1 MLPTEAQSMRAACA
15 WIAGFLVTALVGCT
29 DLASGDDRAQRDAG
43 DLDADVG
50 TLDGGIRGHGDGST
64 DADVADSGD
73 SSQPVRHDA
82 SDVPGGDAETGGS
95 DGGMIVPDSDGGL
108 VIPEDPGGRGPW
120 PVGVRTVMLPLGG
133 GQVPV
138 EIWYP
143 ATPGSEDGHDKHVFD
158 FIKWLPPEAQ
168 EDVPSGDKPVPVYC
182 DCYRD
187 LPIDA
192 AHGPYP
198 VSIFVHNIGAFRT
211 ESAGIMEHWAS
222 RGFIVAALDHPKLT
236 LQDALAFTSLGACTG
251 SGVTEDT
258 TRKRDVSALLGVL
271 REPSA
276 GFSFLDGAVDAA
288 HVAVSGHSDGARYAA
303 DTSGEPG
310 VRLIMLWNNAVT
322 VTKQG
327 DLEAIA
333 YFAGGE
339 DRSSGGAYA
348 TVEAKFLDTEPPAL
362 FVGTNDVGNLSMTEL
377 CNATNSLGRD
387 GMDIA
392 QRYELC
398 GIDYTLLAA
407 GWDCNSAYLD
417 QPTAN
422 AVFNLATTAA
432 LEQFLKGNDS
442 ETAWARFRAE
452 YGEVRLSL

>member
-1 MLPTEAQSMRAACA
+1 
-15 WIAGFLVTALVGCT
+15 
-29 DLASGDDRAQRDAG
+29 
-43 DLDADVG
+43 
-50 TLDGGIRGHGDGST
+50 
-64 DADVADSGD
+64 
-73 SSQPVRHDA
+73 
-82 SDVPGGDAETGGS
+82 
-95 DGGMIVPDSDGGL
+95 
-108 VIPEDPGGRGPW
+108 
-120 PVGVRTVMLPLGG
+120 VMLPLGG

-138 EIWYP
+138 ELWYP
-143 ATPGSEDGHDKHVFD
+143 AVPGSEAGHDKVVFD
-158 FIKWLPPEAQ
+158 FITWLPPEAQ
-168 EDVPSGDKPVPVYC
+168 EDVPSGDKPVPVYT
-182 DCYRD
+182 DAYRD
-187 LPIDA
+187 LPIDT

-198 VSIFVHNIGAFRT
+198 VSIFVHNIGASRT

-222 RGFIVAALDHPKLT
+222 RGFVVAAIDHPKLT
-236 LQDALAFTSLGACTG
+236 LQDVLAFASLGACTG

-258 TRKRDVSALLGVL
+258 TRKRDVSTLLGVL

-276 GFSFLDGAVDAA
+276 GFSFLEGAVDAA

-310 VRLIMLWNNAVT
+310 VRLIMLWNNAVS

-339 DRSSGGAYA
+339 DHSSGGEYA
-348 TVEAKFLDTEPPAL
+348 TVEAKFMTTEPPAL

-392 QRYELC
+392 MRYDLC

-407 GWDCNSAYLD
+407 GWDCKNEYLD
-417 QPTAN
+417 QAAAD

-432 LEQFLKGNDS
+432 LEQFLKGKDNQS
-442 ETAWARFRAE
+442 AWARFRAE
-452 YGEVRLSL
+452 HGEIRLSL